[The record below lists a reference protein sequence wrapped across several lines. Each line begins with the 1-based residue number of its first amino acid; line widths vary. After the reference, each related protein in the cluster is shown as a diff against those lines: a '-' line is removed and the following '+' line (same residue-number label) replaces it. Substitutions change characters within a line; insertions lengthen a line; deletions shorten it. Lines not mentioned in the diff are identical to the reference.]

1 MEYEKCLVELDEILK
16 HVNAEELKKIPDEI
30 RKAIN
35 EKKDKKYKWNYDE
48 SKELNE
54 QNINRKTIAMLSY
67 LNMEYLLNKEQKL
80 IMEELHKL
88 NEEKIEKEKSEKYHS
103 ENIFNKNIKYADK
116 KEKINEINCENKIK
130 ENENNSDKQM
140 VIRKEEKWYK
150 KILKTIA
157 KIFGVY

>member
-130 ENENNSDKQM
+130 
-140 VIRKEEKWYK
+140 
-150 KILKTIA
+150 
-157 KIFGVY
+157 